1 MFHLTPATFPTAAL
15 IALLWCIPS
24 VLKPHTRLSSRAGIV
39 HWSNTLYYVQQH
51 AYPIV
56 ICMREKTS
64 CDLAHPVKIFPFFA
78 RSNCVWLS
86 IRHRYRSCWGLSGL
100 SQRPRSNMVIVVKL
114 PTLIRPYTI
123 RLWGDSLYST
133 GEYGITLE
141 LWSLLEGAFFYSR
154 YRFWCFCPWIP
165 FGECVHVVANDL
177 ST

>member
-78 RSNCVWLS
+78 RSNFVWLS
-86 IRHRYRSCWGLSGL
+86 IRAE
-100 SQRPRSNMVIVVKL
+100 
-114 PTLIRPYTI
+114 
-123 RLWGDSLYST
+123 D
-133 GEYGITLE
+133 
-141 LWSLLEGAFFYSR
+141 
-154 YRFWCFCPWIP
+154 
-165 FGECVHVVANDL
+165 
-177 ST
+177 